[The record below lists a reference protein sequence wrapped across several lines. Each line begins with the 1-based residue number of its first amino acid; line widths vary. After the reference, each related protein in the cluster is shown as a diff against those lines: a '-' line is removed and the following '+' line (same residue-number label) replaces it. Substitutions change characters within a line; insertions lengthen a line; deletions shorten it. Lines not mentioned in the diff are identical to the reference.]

1 MSWIIALVG
10 GGIFGLLAFFLLPI
24 LGGAVGWRAPG
35 KVMGWL
41 ATQPIRRLAIVVSEH
56 NDLVPKTMKFDA
68 LGVERITLDGENK
81 AFGDPANRLH
91 EWLGVPFALADEE
104 KGVLF
109 DPRDAAMGER
119 KRKFDERNDDSFA
132 ATDGEWQS
140 YGITKWVP
148 GAFTFDEGYELVDLS
163 AASELVDGGERSEY
177 PKRVKEMYKHSRDPF
192 SDGTPLMRLALP
204 VLAFAATFGGVW
216 LLASQVGV
224 PGGGGG
230 GTVVQG
236 SLALLVALLAMP
248 GGDGGDDDGEGE
260 DDGEKLLLSDAVDE
274 EDPEDEGKIGDGP
287 SPLARARDFC
297 ATHDSAIRRVLASVG
312 VLVVFVAVEA
322 ALLLTLG
329 LFAAIV
335 APIAFLA
342 GLATVPMLALTL
354 GKLAPNSV
362 GGAFTNLF
370 FKLYFASFR
379 KPVLTWTP
387 RRYEVREEDALPDTA
402 PDPEYY
408 SLYGTRIGF
417 SFEPGPDS
425 FGEAGISM
433 SKLGNYTEAS
443 IKTDGG
449 RSDSR
454 VPPTYSLAPSL
465 GPDDY
470 GAFVDDRGDYGV
482 LTSIALGW
490 WSNSA
495 DGTNSMRELLHAKE
509 QFGGDDP
516 AVGDKTIMYLTA
528 AMGFLGA
535 ALGVGIFVL

>member
-1 MSWIIALVG
+1 MSWIIALVAS
-10 GGIFGLLAFFLLPI
+10 GIFGLLAFPLLPI
-24 LGGAVGWRAPG
+24 VGGAVGWRAPG
-35 KVMGWL
+35 RVMGWL
-41 ATQPIRRLAIVVSEH
+41 ASQPIKRLAIVVSEH
-56 NDLVPKTMKFDA
+56 NDLVPKTMRFDA
-68 LGVERITLDGENK
+68 LGVERISLDGEDK

-91 EWLGVPFALADEE
+91 QWLGLPFALADEE
-104 KGVLF
+104 TGVLI

-132 ATDGEWQS
+132 ATDGEWQT
-140 YGITKWVP
+140 YGITEWVP
-148 GAFTFDEGYELVDLS
+148 GAFTFEDAYELVDLS

-248 GGDGGDDDGEGE
+248 GGDGGDDDDE
-260 DDGEKLLLSDAVDE
+260 DSDDDKLLLSDAVDE
-274 EDPEDEGKIGDGP
+274 PADEEQPEEDDGP
-287 SPLARARDFC
+287 GLLARARAFC
-297 ATHDSAIRRVLASVG
+297 VEHSREIRHLFTVLG
-312 VLVVFVAVEA
+312 VLVGIVAIEA
-322 ALLLTLG
+322 AILLTMG

-335 APIAFLA
+335 SPIAFLA

-387 RRYEVREEDALPDTA
+387 ERYEVREEDELPDTA

-417 SFEPGPDS
+417 SFVPGADS

-433 SKLGNYTEAS
+433 DSLGNRTEVNIA
-443 IKTDGG
+443 TDGG
-449 RSDSR
+449 RTDSR
-454 VPPTYSLAPSL
+454 VPANYSLAPKL
-465 GPDDY
+465 GPDQY
-470 GAFVDDRGDYGV
+470 GSFVDDSGDYAV

-535 ALGVGIFVL
+535 GLGVAIFVL